1 MQPIAYIRTPY
12 RQKFAIPRQPNLVT
26 AAIGDIHF
34 IEPYADPNALRG
46 LEGFSHVWLIFVF
59 HETADK
65 GWAATVAP
73 PRLGGTERVGVFASR
88 SPYRPNP
95 LGLSVVEK
103 VAVLQKGKELILR
116 VRGIDLLDNTPILDI
131 KPYLPYADALPTADG
146 GYAVTAPG
154 TALTNTESTIESTL
168 NFSRNSLEFIEN
180 IKNNEFDLKTLITQV
195 LLQDPRPAQHV
206 RHASDREYGML
217 LYDYNIRWRVDGK
230 VIKVLSI
237 EQFSDPGATLPWQHN
252 NSNQQGDQHGGQR

>member
-34 IEPYADPNALRG
+34 VEPCADPNVLRG

-65 GWAATVAP
+65 GWTATVTP

-103 VAVLQKGKELILR
+103 VAVIQHGKELILR

-131 KPYLPYADALPTADG
+131 KPYLPYADSIPTASG
-146 GYAVTAPG
+146 GYAATAPG
-154 TALTNTESTIESTL
+154 TAFVERESTIGITL
-168 NFSRNSLEFIEN
+168 KFSSNALKFIGKTDKKDCE
-180 IKNNEFDLKTLITQV
+180 LQTLITQV
-195 LLQDPRPAQHV
+195 LQQDPRPAQHV
-206 RHASDREYGML
+206 RKHSDREYGML
-217 LYDYNIRWRVDGK
+217 LYDYNIRWRVDGNT
-230 VIKVLSI
+230 IEVLSI
-237 EQFSDPGATLPWQHN
+237 EQLTDSSAALPWEPK
-252 NSNQQGDQHGGQR
+252 GDQR